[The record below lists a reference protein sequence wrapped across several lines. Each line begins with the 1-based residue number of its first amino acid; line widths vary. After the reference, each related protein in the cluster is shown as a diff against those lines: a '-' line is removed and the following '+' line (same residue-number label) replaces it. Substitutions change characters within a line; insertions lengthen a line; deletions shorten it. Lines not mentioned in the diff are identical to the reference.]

1 MKGKIFEIKRFAV
14 HDGDGIR
21 TTVFFKGCSLKCLWC
36 HNPEGLSSKAEL
48 AYFPHKCI
56 ACGECLSACPTGA
69 HTLVN
74 GAHHFD
80 RARCIACGRCADG
93 CLGNA
98 LTLYGKEY
106 TVDELLPLLLKDKEF
121 YQNSGGGVTLSGGE
135 CLLQADFCAE
145 LLKELKS
152 YGVHTA
158 VDTCGQV
165 AKGALEKVFPYTDV
179 FLYDVKAFDGGV
191 HKRCTGQGNDLI
203 LENLVWL
210 SERGAAMEIRIP
222 LVPDFN
228 EKELD
233 GIGGFLSRLRGITKV
248 RLLPYHNFAGAK
260 YEALG
265 LENTL
270 PQRLPT
276 QNEITMYENTLKK
289 YGLNVV
295 K

>member
-1 MKGKIFEIKRFAV
+1 MKGKIFEIKQFAV

-21 TTVFFKGCSLKCLWC
+21 TTVFFKGCPLKCVWC
-36 HNPEGLSSKAEL
+36 HNPEGISPQAEL
-48 AYFPHKCI
+48 AYFSHKCI
-56 ACGECLSACPTGA
+56 GCGECVSVCPTGA
-69 HTLVN
+69 HTLEK

-106 TVDELLPLLLKDKEF
+106 SVDEVMPLLLKDKEF

-145 LLKELKS
+145 LLKGLKS
-152 YGVHTA
+152 NGVHTA

-165 AKGALEKVFPYTDV
+165 TKLALGKVLPYTDV
-179 FLYDVKAFDGGV
+179 FLYDVKAFDSGA
-191 HKRCTGQGNDLI
+191 HKRCTGQGNERI

-210 SERGAAMEIRIP
+210 SERDAAIEIRIP

-228 EKELD
+228 EKEIE
-233 GIGGFLSRLRGITKV
+233 GIGEFLSRLNGITKV
-248 RLLPYHNFAGAK
+248 RLLPYHNFAGSK

-265 LENTL
+265 MKNTL
-270 PQRLPT
+270 SQRLPT